1 MYQSREDRIWI
12 LENTLRVLRRGV
24 YVKDGRT
31 VNLSLTSMEMEQCRA
46 VLPGEAHEIAD
57 EDCDEARTLAEKCRF
72 SCVNEDSFTAAMK
85 MISAGSKNPAADEKA
100 EPLVLNFANPVN
112 IGGGVRNG
120 ARAQEEDLCRQS
132 SLLLSLESREA
143 FKYYKYNRGLHG
155 KMGSDAFIF
164 SPKVEIIKDRNGDF
178 LERPRIAAAI
188 TCAAPYLKF
197 GMGRMTMPEY
207 CGMMLLRIKGLLK
220 FAAKER
226 YTKLVLGAW
235 GCGAFGNDPKIMSDL
250 FHKALQEINPDGL
263 FREVC
268 FAVLDTSYDKHIFRE
283 FARNFGNMR

>member
-1 MYQSREDRIWI
+1 MYQSREDRMFI
-12 LENTLRVLRRGV
+12 LENTLMVLQRG
-24 YVKDGRT
+24 YYIKDGRT
-31 VNLSLTSMEMEQCRA
+31 VNLFLTSKEMEQCQV
-46 VLPGEAHEIAD
+46 VLPDEAHEIAE
-57 EDCDEARTLAEKCRF
+57 EDCDDARTIAEKCRF
-72 SCVNEDSFTAAMK
+72 SCLNEDSFTAAIK
-85 MISAGSKNPAADEKA
+85 MIPAAIKNNSANEKA
-100 EPLVLNFANPVN
+100 EPLVLNFAKPVH

-143 FKYYKYNRGLHG
+143 FKYYKYNRGLQG
-155 KMGSDAFIF
+155 KMGSDAFIL
-164 SPKVEIIKDRNGDF
+164 SPKVEIIKDRNGNLLDS
-178 LERPRIAAAI
+178 PCIAAAI

-207 CGMMLLRIKGLLK
+207 CDMMMLRIKGLLK
-220 FAAKER
+220 FAAQSG
-226 YTKLVLGAW
+226 YTRLVLGAW

-250 FHKALQEINPDGL
+250 FNKAFQEINPDGV

-283 FARNFGNMR
+283 FARNFGK

>member
-1 MYQSREDRIWI
+1 MYQSREDRMFI
-12 LENTLRVLRRGV
+12 LENTLMVLQRGS

-31 VNLSLTSMEMEQCRA
+31 VNLFLTSREMEQCQV
-46 VLPGEAHEIAD
+46 VLPDEAHEIAETEIGNNPD
-57 EDCDEARTLAEKCRF
+57 IAEKCRF
-72 SCVNEDSFTAAMK
+72 SCVNEDSFTAAIK
-85 MISAGSKNPAADEKA
+85 MIPTAIKKNSANEKA
-100 EPLVLNFANPVN
+100 EPLVLNFANPVH

-143 FKYYKYNRGLHG
+143 FKYYKYNRGLQG
-155 KMGSDAFIF
+155 KMGSDAFIL

-178 LERPRIAAAI
+178 LESPSIVAAI

-207 CGMMLLRIKGLLK
+207 CDMMLLRIKGLLK
-220 FAAKER
+220 FAAQSG
-226 YTKLVLGAW
+226 YTRLVLGAW
-235 GCGAFGNDPKIMSDL
+235 GCGAFGNDPKTMSDL
-250 FHKALQEINPDGL
+250 FHKAFQEINPDGL

-283 FARNFGNMR
+283 FARNFGK

>member
-1 MYQSREDRIWI
+1 MYQSREDRLFI
-12 LENTLRVLRRGV
+12 LENTLMVLQRGS

-31 VNLSLTSMEMEQCRA
+31 VNLFLTSREMEQCQV
-46 VLPGEAHEIAD
+46 VLPDEAHEIAETEIGHNPD
-57 EDCDEARTLAEKCRF
+57 IAEKCRF
-72 SCVNEDSFTAAMK
+72 SCVNEDSFTAAIK
-85 MISAGSKNPAADEKA
+85 MLSAGSKNLAEDEKA
-100 EPLVLNFANPVN
+100 EPLVLNFANPVH

-155 KMGSDAFIF
+155 KMGSDAFIL

-178 LERPRIAAAI
+178 LESPRIAAAI

-207 CGMMLLRIKGLLK
+207 CDMMLLRIKGLLK
-220 FAAKER
+220 FAAQSG
-226 YTKLVLGAW
+226 YTRLVLGAW

-250 FHKALQEINPDGL
+250 FNKAFQETNPDGL

-283 FARNFGNMR
+283 FARNFGK